1 MAASFESDNH
11 AGALPEVLAAI
22 AAANVGHAPSYG
34 EDAWTE
40 RAVAA
45 FRVQFGADAEV
56 LFAFNGT
63 GANVVAL
70 ACLLRPH
77 EAVICTESA
86 HVHVDECGAPERFIG
101 CKLVPQRSHDG
112 KLRPA
117 QVLDALADVGDE
129 HRVQPRVVSIS
140 QATEWGTVYTPDELA
155 ALAEVARAH
164 HLLLHVDGAR
174 LANAAAFLDVPLRDA
189 AAGADVVT
197 VGGTKNGLLY
207 GDAVVF
213 PRPVEDA
220 RFVRKQATQLASK
233 MRFIAAQF
241 EALLLGD
248 LWLRAARHAND
259 AAHRLAGRVSEIPNI
274 ELAVPVE
281 TNGVFVRVPP
291 SALARLPG
299 YVWDEERSIVR
310 WMTAWDTSD
319 EDVDDF
325 VQRVG
330 TELGA
335 TKPA

>member
-1 MAASFESDNH
+1 VAASFESDNY

-34 EDAWTE
+34 DDAWTE

-45 FRVQFGADAEV
+45 FRTQFGADADV

-101 CKLVPQRSHDG
+101 CKLLAQRSHDG

-117 QVLDALADVGDE
+117 QVLAALADVGDE

-164 HLLLHVDGAR
+164 RLLVHVDGAR
-174 LANAAAFLDVPLRDA
+174 LANAAAFLGVPLRDA
-189 AAGADVVT
+189 AARADVVT

-207 GDAVVF
+207 GDAIVLL
-213 PRPVEDA
+213 RPVADA

-233 MRFIAAQF
+233 MRFLAAQF
-241 EALLLGD
+241 DVLLAD
-248 LWLRAARHAND
+248 ELWLRAARRAND
-259 AAHRLAGRVSEIPNI
+259 AARRLAARVAEIPGV

-281 TNGVFVRVPP
+281 SNGVFARIPP
-291 SALARLPG
+291 AALERLPG
-299 YVWDEERSIVR
+299 YIWDEDRSIVR
-310 WMTAWDTSD
+310 WMTAWDSSD

-325 VQRVG
+325 VQRVAAVLSRAG
-330 TELGA
+330 
-335 TKPA
+335 